1 MRFFNLGRRN
11 TKQTTVRGGRIA
23 VSEKGVW
30 SVTASA
36 AYRKLTIAASQ
47 IEYEVER
54 NPGSED
60 MISNIVATTVA
71 AKIAYG
77 CSVVNVDNNRW
88 QVLDNDR
95 LELVFDELDRLIGFE
110 YRSMND
116 ELVPVERFL
125 YSMNQAPGRTL
136 VGALSD
142 AAEDIQAENMTQA
155 VAASLA
161 ENLSYIGLV
170 AYVEG
175 ESDPAKL
182 QAIADT
188 ISASFTGDNRG
199 GVLAVSDNVK
209 IESLLNVTSLNPI
222 GTDNLRA
229 SRQAI
234 AAAFGV
240 PYDLLYTDSSNRASI
255 DTAKDLLFRDTLIPA
270 AKAVVADFGNTNRFG
285 RISLTEESLM
295 LGHTSDQAEVME
307 EVNRNTSPN
316 YKSKPSVQVQPA
328 KIPEPK
334 TDTLENVNAT
344 SQL

>member
-1 MRFFNLGRRN
+1 MGLFSLRRKP
-11 TKQTTVRGGRIA
+11 TKRTSIRSGRIA
-23 VSEKGVW
+23 ISDRGVW

-36 AYRKLTIAASQ
+36 AYRKLAVAAAQ
-47 IEYEVER
+47 IEYETER
-54 NPGSED
+54 GQDAAD
-60 MISNIVATTVA
+60 MLSKVIGDVIA

-77 CSVVNVDNNRW
+77 CSVVSIDRNNW

-95 LELVFDELDRLIGFE
+95 LELVFDNVDKLVGFE
-110 YRSMND
+110 YSNLHG
-116 ELVPVERFL
+116 ENYPVERFL
-125 YSMNQAPGRTL
+125 YSMNQAPGRAL
-136 VGALSD
+136 VGALHD

-175 ESDPAKL
+175 ESDPTKL
-182 QAIADT
+182 QAIADV

-199 GVLAVSDNVK
+199 GVLAVSSNVK

-270 AKAVVADFGNTNRFG
+270 AKAVVADFGNTGRFG

-295 LGHTSDQAEVME
+295 LGHTADQAEAME
-307 EVNRNTSPN
+307 DAS
-316 YKSKPSVQVQPA
+316 KSSKFDSKPSVQVQKPQLPGLP
-328 KIPEPK
+328 KPE
-334 TDTLENVNAT
+334 VT
-344 SQL
+344 SDVTAAS